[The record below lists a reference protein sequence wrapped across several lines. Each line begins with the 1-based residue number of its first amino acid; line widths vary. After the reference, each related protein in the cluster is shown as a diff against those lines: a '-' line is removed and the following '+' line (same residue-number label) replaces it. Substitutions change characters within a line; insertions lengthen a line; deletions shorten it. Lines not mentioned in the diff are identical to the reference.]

1 MGIHSSTSA
10 LQKSE
15 MTSSIPEMPIL
26 NRIAQVIYDKKG
38 MNILGLDVRGVSS
51 MTDYV
56 IIAEGNVDRHVI
68 AIADAIIGVLKEEGT
83 RAIHTEGL
91 QSGDWVVIDFL
102 DIMVHLFMPGLREKY
117 RLEELWKESRIL
129 DFTINTTL

>member
-1 MGIHSSTSA
+1 
-10 LQKSE
+10 
-15 MTSSIPEMPIL
+15 MPTL

-51 MTDYV
+51 LTDYV

-68 AIADAIIGVLKEEGT
+68 AIADAVIDVLRQKG
-83 RAIHTEGL
+83 AKPIHTEGL

-117 RLEELWKESRIL
+117 RLEDLWKDGQII
-129 DFTINTTL
+129 DFNINTSS

>member
-1 MGIHSSTSA
+1 MGLHSSTSA
-10 LQKSE
+10 VRKSE
-15 MTSSIPEMPIL
+15 ITIPEMPTL

-51 MTDYV
+51 LTDYV

-68 AIADAIIGVLKEEGT
+68 AIADAVIDVLRQEG
-83 RAIHTEGL
+83 AKPIHTEGL

-117 RLEELWKESRIL
+117 RLEDLWKDGQII
-129 DFTINTTL
+129 DFNINTSS

>member
-1 MGIHSSTSA
+1 MGIHSNTSA
-10 LQKSE
+10 LQKAE
-15 MTSSIPEMPIL
+15 MTIPEMPIL

-83 RAIHTEGL
+83 KAIHTEGL

-117 RLEELWKESRIL
+117 RLEELWKEGHIL
-129 DFTINTTL
+129 DLTINTSSLS